1 VIIKAPIATTQTFSI
16 PSTGTMHKSC
26 ILPGGMVEAE
36 WDKML
41 EVQVLVKQE
50 VVLLVQAVLPP
61 DCENLF

>member
-1 VIIKAPIATTQTFSI
+1 MYKSCILHPRK
-16 PSTGTMHKSC
+16 MYKSC

-36 WDKML
+36 GDKML
-41 EVQVLVKQE
+41 EVQVLVEQE

>member
-1 VIIKAPIATTQTFSI
+1 
-16 PSTGTMHKSC
+16 MYKSC

-36 WDKML
+36 GDKML
-41 EVQVLVKQE
+41 EVQVLVEQE

>member
-1 VIIKAPIATTQTFSI
+1 MLVTIKTQTAATPPISI
-16 PSTGTMHKSC
+16 TSIMYKSC

-36 WDKML
+36 GDKML

-61 DCENLF
+61 DGV

>member
-1 VIIKAPIATTQTFSI
+1 MTDIKNLRQLLQLRRNFSI
-16 PSTGTMHKSC
+16 PSTIYKSC

-36 WDKML
+36 GDKML

-61 DCENLF
+61 D

>member
-1 VIIKAPIATTQTFSI
+1 
-16 PSTGTMHKSC
+16 
-26 ILPGGMVEAE
+26 MVEAE
-36 WDKML
+36 GDKML

>member
-1 VIIKAPIATTQTFSI
+1 
-16 PSTGTMHKSC
+16 MCKSC

-36 WDKML
+36 GDKMF

-61 DCENLF
+61 GWANLF